1 MRAGEKRSEVMI
13 STMFTATAA
22 TTLQDLIDERSAR
35 DVVDLAAHRRQRSE
49 RNQSRAAVSNDGA
62 AVEGR

>member
-1 MRAGEKRSEVMI
+1 MLTI
-13 STMFTATAA
+13 FTATANA
-22 TTLQDLIDERSAR
+22 STLQDVINQLAAS
-35 DVVDLAAHRRQRSE
+35 DVHDLAAHRRQRSE